1 MDWRR
6 KGKYAGLVAYYRG
19 LIALRKAHPAFRLKT
34 AAEVRRGLA
43 FLQMPARNMV
53 GYILQSPAGGPLFAV
68 VFNASATKQTVQL
81 PAAGWR
87 VLVDGE
93 RAGTKTL
100 RRFAGNSCEIPA
112 RAALVLATGFAV

>member
-34 AAEVRRGLA
+34 AADVRRGLA
-43 FLQMPARNMV
+43 FLNMPAANMV
-53 GYILQSPAGGPLFAV
+53 GYVLQSPAGGTLFAV
-68 VFNASATKQTVQL
+68 LFNATAKSQVVQL
-81 PAAGWR
+81 PAAGWS

-100 RRFAGNSCEIPA
+100 RRLPGDTCEIAP
-112 RAALVLATGFAV
+112 RSALVLAKG